1 MWRPRG
7 LPIVWRAMAGLVCVT
22 TLGCGNAL
30 SRPGPGERLY
40 RGTAPLLA
48 FSLIYPAQWR
58 LTEERGRQEPY
69 TQVRLLGPRNAEDT
83 YTAYITVRGVLPD
96 PEGGPEESLDERVR
110 RYTDTLL
117 EGTAIESVQ
126 PTAFEQGQARE
137 LVVSVTIPPLFRSG
151 LKPLPI
157 PVKTRTVFLRR
168 GRAYY
173 EIAYSADAREYA
185 AHLQVFERLL
195 ASLRFH

>member
-1 MWRPRG
+1 
-7 LPIVWRAMAGLVCVT
+7 MAGFVCVA

-48 FSLIYPAQWR
+48 VRLIYPAQWR

-96 PEGGPEESLDERVR
+96 PGGGPGESLDERVR
-110 RYTDTLL
+110 RYIDTLL

-126 PTAFEQGQARE
+126 PTAFEPGEARE
-137 LVVSVTIPPLFRSG
+137 LVISVTIPPLFRSG